1 MKYALIIFTFVI
13 SVCSAQFG
21 NNQSMS
27 KTGTT
32 VAQFLK
38 IGMGARSTGMG
49 GAVAGQKAILSG
61 VYIGTLLVLQVIK
74 ALVSSLVHMIGWLP

>member
-38 IGMGARSTGMG
+38 IGTDP
-49 GAVAGQKAILSG
+49 VF
-61 VYIGTLLVLQVIK
+61 YIKLKDVLHLV
-74 ALVSSLVHMIGWLP
+74 

>member
-1 MKYALIIFTFVI
+1 MKYALIILI
-13 SVCSAQFG
+13 LLSASGSAQFG

-38 IGMGARSTGMG
+38 IGMDARSTGMG

-61 VYIGTLLVLQVIK
+61 IY
-74 ALVSSLVHMIGWLP
+74 